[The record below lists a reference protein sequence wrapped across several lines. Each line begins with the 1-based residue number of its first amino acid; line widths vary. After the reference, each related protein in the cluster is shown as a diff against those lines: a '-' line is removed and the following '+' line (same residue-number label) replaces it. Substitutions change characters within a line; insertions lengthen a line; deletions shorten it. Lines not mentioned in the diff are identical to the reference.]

1 MEWHHLDRRD
11 FLKAAGTAATAAV
24 LGEVGIDYA
33 RAVEA
38 LGPIPMRTLGR
49 TGLKVTMFGLGG
61 YHAAVHEKEEESI
74 QLIHRALDLGINFYD
89 NADCYQTGRA
99 EERMGKALEG
109 RRKDIYLMTKVDQ
122 RDAQGSLLTLEKSLR
137 SFRTDYLDLWQFH
150 AVSSISDL
158 EQIFGPNGAMETALK
173 AKQEGKIRYIGM
185 TGHSDPEV
193 HLAFIKNFDFDTVQM
208 PINVVDYHYKSFRK
222 TVVDEAVKR
231 NIGVIAMKTLSFG
244 NIVSMGVAK
253 AAEAMLWSWSQPISV
268 LISGCDT
275 VERLNYNVYLA
286 KTFKPMP
293 EAEQV
298 ALLDRVKPFA
308 GPESNTTKADRH
320 RRAVKA
326 E

>member
-11 FLKAAGTAATAAV
+11 FLKAAGTAATAAIV
-24 LGEVGIDYA
+24 GEAGIDYA

-193 HLAFIKNFDFDTVQM
+193 HLAFIKKFDLDTVQM

-308 GPESNTTKADRH
+308 GPGVEHHKS
-320 RRAVKA
+320 
-326 E
+326 